1 MPSAPAAAAVRA
13 AFTGSGLSPPRAL
26 RIVATWS
33 ILTPRRR
40 GRGSAI
46 GLHLSATWL
55 HRLNGSQFRR
65 QAVRIISREIQRHEW
80 KERHAQLRFSRSA
93 VDQSSLA
100 AHYAARPSH
109 RFHDLNGGKASGNDI
124 HNTT

>member
-1 MPSAPAAAAVRA
+1 
-13 AFTGSGLSPPRAL
+13 
-26 RIVATWS
+26 IVATWS

-65 QAVRIISREIQRHEW
+65 QAVRIISREIQRNEW
-80 KERHAQLRFSRSA
+80 KERHAKPRFSRCA
-93 VDQSSLA
+93 VDQRRLADHYSARRCDRSLGL
-100 AHYAARPSH
+100 H
-109 RFHDLNGGKASGNDI
+109 GGKAGGYQNLP
-124 HNTT
+124 